1 MSRYDQRGQTLAMAT
16 DEGEEPDPRVSLAN
30 ERTFLAY
37 NRTALAFV
45 VGGLAVSGSN
55 AVLDAPA
62 WVLVIGLPLIAV
74 GAAVAW
80 LSRTRYAEVQA
91 AVRRGDPLPP
101 PPLVRIVSIAVS
113 LVAVAALVV
122 VVAFAR

>member
-1 MSRYDQRGQTLAMAT
+1 MPPLD
-16 DEGEEPDPRVSLAN
+16 EEPDPRISLAN

-37 NRTALAFV
+37 NRTALALV
-45 VGGLAVSGSN
+45 VGGLAVSGSDQ
-55 AVLDAPA
+55 VLDAPG
-62 WVLVIGLPLIAV
+62 WVHVVGIPLIAV
-74 GAAVAW
+74 GAAVGW
-80 LSRTRYAEVQA
+80 FSRHRYAEVQE

-101 PPLVRIVSIAVS
+101 PPLVRVLSLAVA